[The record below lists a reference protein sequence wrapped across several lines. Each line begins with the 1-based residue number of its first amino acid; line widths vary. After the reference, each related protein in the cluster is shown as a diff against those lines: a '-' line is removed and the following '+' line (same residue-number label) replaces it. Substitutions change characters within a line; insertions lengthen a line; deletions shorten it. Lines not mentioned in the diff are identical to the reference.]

1 MRAERPRAARY
12 HFIATVT
19 VTDLDSGHQSQE
31 NTWNLSLYGCQVM
44 PGSSVRTGTRVRV
57 HIIHNGEAFEALGL
71 VANVRPLMGIGILFT
86 KVEDHHQQVLD
97 RWLAALRNK
106 RLQPH

>member
-12 HFIATVT
+12 HFIATVS
-19 VTDLDSGHQSQE
+19 VTDLDTGYQTQE

-44 PGSSVRTGTRVRV
+44 PGNSVRTGTRVRV
-57 HIIHNGEAFEALGL
+57 QIVHNGEAFEALGL
-71 VANVRPLMGIGILFT
+71 VANVRALIGVGILFT

-97 RWLAALRNK
+97 RWLAALRNNK
-106 RLQPH
+106 SQNH